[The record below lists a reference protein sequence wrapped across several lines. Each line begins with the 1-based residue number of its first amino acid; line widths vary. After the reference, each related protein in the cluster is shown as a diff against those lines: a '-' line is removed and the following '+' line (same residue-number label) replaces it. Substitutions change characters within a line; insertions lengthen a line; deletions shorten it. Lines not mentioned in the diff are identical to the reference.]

1 MKDRSVEK
9 EGHKVTLIA
18 AEMDYEILMQT
29 WLYLN
34 WTVD

>member
-18 AEMDYEILMQT
+18 AEMDYEIFNVNL
-29 WLYLN
+29 
-34 WTVD
+34 VVS